1 MQTRTYKD
9 LFRLITSMIGTG
21 GELASS
27 GTEDTQ
33 VADFINRRFQQA
45 FDTSPVWPRYFVP
58 SEERALVLYELSG
71 SSDVG
76 TAVNAKYRFFGIN
89 SGVFEDGVGSATA
102 NTNIYK
108 DASQSSDNASG
119 TFIYKNS
126 SNAWVV
132 ATGINTTDTRTSDGK
147 ISLHEAGTVQFTEA
161 DTTKN
166 DAIED
171 VTTWTPRAGN
181 DLLSVVKKYIVPY
194 TEEAILTGE
203 PAKTTIGDFNRIHQK
218 RAFVNNSAI
227 EYEFFVNLDGANIL
241 NISNTSDTSAFVSYK
256 KQFTPFTVTSDFY
269 NSTVEV
275 PGEFFN
281 FIAHAVYAY
290 FLRVQNR
297 QQEAI
302 AEEQIAQTY
311 LAQELEKID
320 IRNNNNTVNKR
331 FSTYVNRQSR

>member
-21 GELASS
+21 GELAAS

-45 FDTSPVWPRYFVP
+45 FDTSPVWPRYFIN
-58 SEERALVLYELSG
+58 SEARDIISLNISGLGAGSSSDFSSKVNGNYILVGQDSG
-71 SSDVG
+71 SSGAVAG
-76 TAVNAKYRFFGIN
+76 TNVYYNPAQGTKSATTIN
-89 SGVFEDGVGSATA
+89 STI
-102 NTNIYK
+102 IYK
-108 DASQSSDNASG
+108 RSSTNRWEIEEGADIAIAADGS
-119 TFIYKNS
+119 IS
-126 SNAWVV
+126 VDV
-132 ATGINTTDTRTSDGK
+132 ATGS
-147 ISLHEAGTVQFTEA
+147 TVLFEA
-161 DTTKN
+161 DTNKKDN
-166 DAIED
+166 PSE
-171 VTTWTPRAGN
+171 VTTWTLTATLVSGTP
-181 DLLSVVKKYIVPY
+181 LVVDEQLIPY
-194 TEEAILTGE
+194 AQTG
-203 PAKTTIGDFNRIHQK
+203 KNTIGDFNRIHRK
-218 RAFVNNSAI
+218 RAFLNNSAI
-227 EYEFFVNLDGANIL
+227 EYEFFVDLNGANIL
-241 NISNTSDTSAFVSYK
+241 NITSTTDNEAFVSYK

-281 FIAHAVYAY
+281 FIAHAVYAD

-297 QQEAI
+297 QEQAI

>member
-1 MQTRTYKD
+1 MQTRSYKD

-21 GELASS
+21 GELAAS

-45 FDTSPVWPRYFVP
+45 FDTSPVWPRYFIN
-58 SEERALVLYELSG
+58 SEARDIISLNISGLGAGSSSDFSSKVNGNYILVGQDSG
-71 SSDVG
+71 SSGAVAG
-76 TAVNAKYRFFGIN
+76 TNVYYNPAQGTKSATTIN
-89 SGVFEDGVGSATA
+89 STI
-102 NTNIYK
+102 IYK
-108 DASQSSDNASG
+108 RSSTNRWEIEEGADIAIAADGS
-119 TFIYKNS
+119 IS
-126 SNAWVV
+126 VDV
-132 ATGINTTDTRTSDGK
+132 ATGS
-147 ISLHEAGTVQFTEA
+147 TVLFEA
-161 DTTKN
+161 DTNKKDN
-166 DAIED
+166 PFE
-171 VTTWTPRAGN
+171 VVTWTLTATLVSGTP
-181 DLLSVVKKYIVPY
+181 LVVDEQLIPY
-194 TEEAILTGE
+194 AQTG
-203 PAKTTIGDFNRIHQK
+203 KNTIGDFNRIHRK
-218 RAFVNNSAI
+218 RAFLNNSAI
-227 EYEFFVNLDGANIL
+227 EYEFFVDLNGANIL
-241 NISNTSDTSAFVSYK
+241 NITSTTDNEAFVSYK

-281 FIAHAVYAY
+281 FIAHAVYAD

-297 QQEAI
+297 QEQAI

>member
-21 GELASS
+21 GELPGS

-45 FDTSPVWPRYFVP
+45 FDTSPVWPRYFVS
-58 SEERALVLYELSG
+58 SEARDIISLNISGLGAG
-71 SSDVG
+71 SSSD
-76 TAVNAKYRFFGIN
+76 K
-89 SGVFEDGVGSATA
+89 SGVTNGNYILIGQATGDGVAVAG
-102 NTNIYK
+102 TNVYYNP
-108 DASQSSDNASG
+108 AVG
-119 TFIYKNS
+119 
-126 SNAWVV
+126 
-132 ATGINTTDTRTSDGK
+132 TRTSTEV
-147 ISLHEAGTVQFTEA
+147 SNSTVIYKKTSTSRWEINDDETITIGANGSFVVQGGGSALLVEA
-161 DTTKN
+161 DTQKKDN
-166 DAIED
+166 PSE
-171 VTTWTPRAGN
+171 VVTWTLTAAQVSGTP
-181 DLLSVVKKYIVPY
+181 LVVNTQLIPY
-194 TEEAILTGE
+194 AQTG
-203 PAKTTIGDFNRIHQK
+203 KNTVGDFNRIHRK
-218 RAFVNNSAI
+218 LAFQNNSSM
-227 EYEFFVNLDGANIL
+227 EYDFFVDFNGANIL
-241 NISNTSDTSAFVSYK
+241 NIANSTDNEAFVSYK
-256 KQFTPFTVTSDFY
+256 KQFTPFTVTTDFY

-281 FIAHAVYAY
+281 FIAHAVYAD

>member
-1 MQTRTYKD
+1 MQTRSYKD

-21 GELASS
+21 GDLAAS

-45 FDTSPVWPRYFVP
+45 FDTSPVWPRYFIN
-58 SEERALVLYELSG
+58 SEARDIISLNISGLGAGSSSDFSSKVNGNYILVGQDSG
-71 SSDVG
+71 SSGAVAG
-76 TAVNAKYRFFGIN
+76 TNVYYNPAQGTKSATTIN
-89 SGVFEDGVGSATA
+89 STI
-102 NTNIYK
+102 IYK
-108 DASQSSDNASG
+108 RSSTNRWEIEEGADIAIAADGS
-119 TFIYKNS
+119 IS
-126 SNAWVV
+126 VDV
-132 ATGINTTDTRTSDGK
+132 ATGS
-147 ISLHEAGTVQFTEA
+147 TVLFEA
-161 DTTKN
+161 DTNKKDN
-166 DAIED
+166 PSE
-171 VTTWTPRAGN
+171 VVTWTLTATLVSGTP
-181 DLLSVVKKYIVPY
+181 LVVDEQLIPY
-194 TEEAILTGE
+194 AQTG
-203 PAKTTIGDFNRIHQK
+203 KNTIGDFNRIHRK
-218 RAFVNNSAI
+218 RAFLNNSAI
-227 EYEFFVNLDGANIL
+227 EYEFFVDLNGANIL
-241 NISNTSDTSAFVSYK
+241 NITSTTDNEAFVSYK

-281 FIAHAVYAY
+281 FIAHAVYAD

-297 QQEAI
+297 QEQAI